1 MTVEPSD
8 VYIQDLDKTNKRID
22 HLEYEEIK
30 SIKDDVSKIQ
40 INLSNN
46 NLLTQQSIDTTKQ
59 LSETMD
65 SIKETMIKLA
75 NGIDM
80 SNKTSNELSGKVS
93 GLEKRF
99 DTLEDKSKFDIG
111 QFVKNNWVSIIVLF
125 GVLAYTILGLN
136 IKF

>member
-111 QFVKNNWVSIIVLF
+111 QFIKNNWVSIIVLF

>member
-46 NLLTQQSIDTTKQ
+46 NLLTQQSIDTTNK

-111 QFVKNNWVSIIVLF
+111 QFVKNNWISIIVLF

>member
-8 VYIQDLDKTNKRID
+8 VYIQNLDKTNKRID

-59 LSETMD
+59 LSDTMD

-80 SNKTSNELSGKVS
+80 SNKTSSELSGKVS

-99 DTLEDKSKFDIG
+99 DTLEDKSEFDIG
-111 QFVKNNWVSIIVLF
+111 QFIKNNWVNIIVLF

>member
-8 VYIQDLDKTNKRID
+8 VYIQNLDKTNKRID

-46 NLLTQQSIDTTKQ
+46 NLLTQQSIDTTNK

-65 SIKETMIKLA
+65 SIKE
-75 NGIDM
+75 
-80 SNKTSNELSGKVS
+80 
-93 GLEKRF
+93 
-99 DTLEDKSKFDIG
+99 SKFYSEGALGELNPTLKTVLDILKG
-111 QFVKNNWVSIIVLF
+111 ISSVR
-125 GVLAYTILGLN
+125 GR
-136 IKF
+136 

>member
-8 VYIQDLDKTNKRID
+8 VYIQNLDKTNKRID

-46 NLLTQQSIDTTKQ
+46 NLLTQQSIDTTNK

-75 NGIDM
+75 DGIDM

-111 QFVKNNWVSIIVLF
+111 QFVKNNWISIIVLF

-136 IKF
+136 LKF

>member
-8 VYIQDLDKTNKRID
+8 VYIQNLDKTNKRID

-46 NLLTQQSIDTTKQ
+46 NLLTQQSIDTTNK

-75 NGIDM
+75 DGIDM

-111 QFVKNNWVSIIVLF
+111 QFVKNNWISIIVLF
-125 GVLAYTILGLN
+125 GVLAYTILGLS

>member
-8 VYIQDLDKTNKRID
+8 VYIQNLDKTNKRID

-46 NLLTQQSIDTTKQ
+46 NLLTQQSIDTTNK

-111 QFVKNNWVSIIVLF
+111 QFIKNNWVSIIVLF

>member
-8 VYIQDLDKTNKRID
+8 VYIQNLDKTNKRID

-30 SIKDDVSKIQ
+30 SIKDDISKIQ

-111 QFVKNNWVSIIVLF
+111 QFIKNNWVSIIVQF

>member
-111 QFVKNNWVSIIVLF
+111 QFIKNNWVNIIVLF

>member
-46 NLLTQQSIDTTKQ
+46 NLLTQQSIDTTNK

-111 QFVKNNWVSIIVLF
+111 QFIKNNWVSIIVLF

>member
-80 SNKTSNELSGKVS
+80 SNKTSSELSGKVS

-99 DTLEDKSKFDIG
+99 DTLEEKSKFDIG
-111 QFVKNNWVSIIVLF
+111 QFVKNNWVNIIVLF

>member
-1 MTVEPSD
+1 MAVEPSD
-8 VYIQDLDKTNKRID
+8 VYIQNLDKTNKRID

-46 NLLTQQSIDTTKQ
+46 NLLTQQSINTTNK

>member
-8 VYIQDLDKTNKRID
+8 VYIQNLDKTNKRID

-46 NLLTQQSIDTTKQ
+46 NLLTQQSIDTTNK

-75 NGIDM
+75 DGIDM

-111 QFVKNNWVSIIVLF
+111 QFIKNNWVSIIVLF

>member
-40 INLSNN
+40 INLSND

-111 QFVKNNWVSIIVLF
+111 QFIKNNWVSIIVLF
-125 GVLAYTILGLN
+125 GVFAYTILGLN

>member
-8 VYIQDLDKTNKRID
+8 VYIQNLDKTNKRID

-30 SIKDDVSKIQ
+30 SVKDDISKIQ

-75 NGIDM
+75 NGIDT

-99 DTLEDKSKFDIG
+99 DTLEEKSKFDIG

>member
-46 NLLTQQSIDTTKQ
+46 NLLTQQSIDTTNK